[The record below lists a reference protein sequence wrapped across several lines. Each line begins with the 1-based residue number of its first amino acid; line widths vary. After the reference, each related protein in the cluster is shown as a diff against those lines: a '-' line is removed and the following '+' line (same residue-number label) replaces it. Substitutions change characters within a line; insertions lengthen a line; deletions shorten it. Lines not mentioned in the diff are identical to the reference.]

1 MLAKRG
7 WGSQHQ
13 QAREEGKG
21 MQCGGVEETTRMS
34 LARTAS
40 ETLREQPGPLPRMEF
55 TSPQPVLKNKG
66 EGPPQKKVPQALRT
80 IYLPSSNPL
89 PSIKWVC
96 GINPEVG
103 LTVTS

>member
-7 WGSQHQ
+7 WGGQHQ

-21 MQCGGVEETTRMS
+21 MQCGGAEETTRMS

-40 ETLREQPGPLPRMEF
+40 ETLREQPGPLPRTEF

-66 EGPPQKKVPQALRT
+66 EGPPTKKGSPGPAHHL
-80 IYLPSSNPL
+80 SSQLQPFT
-89 PSIKWVC
+89 VYRM
-96 GINPEVG
+96 G
-103 LTVTS
+103 LWYKS